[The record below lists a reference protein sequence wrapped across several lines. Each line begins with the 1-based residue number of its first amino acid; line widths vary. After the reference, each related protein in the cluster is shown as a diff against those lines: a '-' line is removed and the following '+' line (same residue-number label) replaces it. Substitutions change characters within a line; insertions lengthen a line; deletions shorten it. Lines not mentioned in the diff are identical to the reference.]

1 MKRYLPPS
9 MLVQREGYFR
19 TASRGLTLGAGLA
32 VLWLILGSHA
42 LFFTACAVILYSVV
56 LPIVMMRSID
66 AAGVSVL
73 VKRQLVMMGKPDMVS
88 VNLTGTGARSPLRY
102 DITLCLPP
110 YLVKKHER
118 HAHPGLMVFFEAN
131 RRGEYQVGDTTV
143 TVQDP
148 LGLFSLTRIFSSL
161 QRVTV
166 FPRLLSFPQL
176 RIALT
181 SPLDGQRVRY
191 APNVDTSQL
200 TGTHPYDGE
209 PMNRIHWKVSAHT
222 GALYAKDFSPSAS
235 KTIVI
240 LLNLTLRHT
249 PIFDTDAFEDYMCTV
264 AGSVANY
271 ASDAHLPFGLIVLGK
286 EQLNSGY
293 GTGSAHLVKCL
304 SLLARAQ
311 SVIEP
316 DPAKAVFLDYLQT
329 RRFAI
334 PPRSQLFLI
343 QQEMTE
349 NEIGTLLRMR
359 AQFSR
364 LSIALFPQGS
374 FRHYG
379 EHKTPYFMQDY
390 LQIERLRSAQK
401 VLRDAGVDLSIIG
414 LNDTLGVLSGV

>member
-1 MKRYLPPS
+1 MRGALSPS
-9 MLVQREGYFR
+9 ILAQCEGYFR
-19 TASRGLTLGAGLA
+19 TASRGLTLGAGVA
-32 VLWLILGSHA
+32 VLWLVLGSQA
-42 LFFTACAVILYSVV
+42 LFFTACAVLLYSLV
-56 LPIVMMRSID
+56 LPIVMIRSID
-66 AAGVSVL
+66 AIGVSVF
-73 VKRQLVMMGKPDMVS
+73 VRRQLVMMGKPDVVS
-88 VNLTGTGARSPLRY
+88 VSLTGTGERSPLRY
-102 DITLCLPP
+102 DLSFCLPP
-110 YLVKKHER
+110 YLVRKHER
-118 HAHPGLMVFFEAN
+118 HTHLGLMVFFEAN
-131 RRGEYQVGDTTV
+131 RRGEYQVGETIV
-143 TVQDP
+143 TVRDP
-148 LGLFSLTRIFSSL
+148 LGVFSLTRILSSL

-166 FPRLLSFPQL
+166 FPRLLSFPRL

-235 KTIVI
+235 KTVVI

-271 ASDAHLPFGLIVLGK
+271 AGDAHLPFGLIILGK

-316 DPAKAVFLDYLQT
+316 DPVKAVFLDYLQT

-390 LQIERLRSAQK
+390 LQIERLRSVQK

>member
-1 MKRYLPPS
+1 MKRYL
-9 MLVQREGYFR
+9 G

-32 VLWLILGSHA
+32 VLWLVLGSHA
-42 LFFTACAVILYSVV
+42 LFFAACAAILYSIV
-56 LPIVMMRSID
+56 LPVAMMRCLD
-66 AAGVSVL
+66 ATGVSVV
-73 VKRQLVMMGKPDMVS
+73 VKRHLVMMGKPDMVS
-88 VNLTGTGARSPLRY
+88 VSLTGIGNRNPLQC
-102 DITLCLPP
+102 DVSLCLPP

-118 HAHPGLMVFFEAN
+118 RAHLGLMVFFEAN
-131 RRGEYQVGDTTV
+131 RRGEYQIGDAIV
-143 TVQDP
+143 TIQDP
-148 LGLFSLTRIFSSL
+148 LGVFSLSRAFSSP
-161 QRVTV
+161 QSVTV
-166 FPRLLSFPQL
+166 FPRLLSFPRL

-181 SPLDGQRVRY
+181 SPLDGQRVRF
-191 APNVDTSQL
+191 APNYDTSQL
-200 TGTHPYDGE
+200 TGIHPYAND
-209 PMNRIHWKVSAHT
+209 PMNRIHWKATAHS

-235 KTIVI
+235 KTVVI

-249 PIFDTDAFEDYMCTV
+249 PIFDTDAFEDFLSMV
-264 AGSVANY
+264 AGSIANY
-271 ASDAHLPFGLIVLGK
+271 ANDAHLPFGLIVLGK
-286 EQLNSGY
+286 KQLSSGF
-293 GTGSAHLVKCL
+293 GNGGAHLVKCL

-316 DPAKAVFLDYLQT
+316 DAARAVFLDYLQT

-334 PPRSQLFLI
+334 PPRSQLFLV

-349 NEIGTLLRMR
+349 NEIGKLLRMR

-390 LQIERLRSAQK
+390 VQIERLRSAQK
-401 VLRDAGVDLSIIG
+401 ILRDAGVDLSIIG

>member
-1 MKRYLPPS
+1 MH
-9 MLVQREGYFR
+9 
-19 TASRGLTLGAGLA
+19 TASRGLALGAGLA
-32 VLWLILGSHA
+32 VLWLIMGSHA
-42 LFFTACAVILYSVV
+42 LFFTACAVILYSTM
-56 LPIVMMRSID
+56 LPVAMMRSID
-66 AAGVSVL
+66 KVGVSVAL
-73 VKRQLVMMGKPDMVS
+73 RRQLVMMGKPDMVS
-88 VNLTGTGARSPLRY
+88 IALTGTEPYSPLRY
-102 DITLCLPP
+102 GLSLSLPP
-110 YLVKKHER
+110 YLIKKHER
-118 HAHPGLMVFFEAN
+118 RTYLALMVFFEAN
-131 RRGEYQVGDTTV
+131 RRGLYQVGDTIV
-143 TVQDP
+143 TVEDP
-148 LGLFSLTRIFSSL
+148 LRVFSLSRVFPSS

-166 FPRLLSFPQL
+166 FPRLLSFPRL

-200 TGTHPYDGE
+200 SGTHPYDGE
-209 PMNRIHWKVSAHT
+209 PMNRIHWKVSAHA
-222 GALYAKDFSPSAS
+222 GALQAKDFSPSAS
-235 KTIVI
+235 KTVVI

-249 PIFDTDAFEDYMCTV
+249 PVFDRDVFEDYMCTV
-264 AGSVANY
+264 AGSIANY
-271 ASDAHLPFGLIVLGK
+271 AGDAHLPFGLIVLGR
-286 EQLNSGY
+286 EQLTSGY

-316 DPAKAVFLDYLQT
+316 DSARAVFLDYLQT

-334 PPRSQLFLI
+334 PPRSQLFLV

-349 NEIGTLLRMR
+349 NEIGALLRMR

-390 LQIERLRSAQK
+390 VQIERLRSA
-401 VLRDAGVDLSIIG
+401 
-414 LNDTLGVLSGV
+414 

>member
-1 MKRYLPPS
+1 MRRYL
-9 MLVQREGYFR
+9 R
-19 TASRGLTLGAGLA
+19 TASRGLTLGAVLA
-32 VLWLILGSHA
+32 VLWLMLGSHA
-42 LFFTACAVILYSVV
+42 LFFAACAAVVYSVV
-56 LPIVMMRSID
+56 LPIAMMRSI
-66 AAGVSVL
+66 AKVSVSVL
-73 VKRQLVMMGKPDMVS
+73 VKRQLVMMGKPDVVG
-88 VNLTGTGARSPLRY
+88 VNMAGTGPRSPLRY
-102 DITLCLPP
+102 DVSLSLPP

-118 HAHPGLMVFFEAN
+118 RAHRSLMVFFEAN
-131 RRGEYQVGDTTV
+131 RRGEYQVGDTIV

-148 LGLFSLTRIFSSL
+148 LGVFSLTRVFSSL
-161 QRVTV
+161 QHVTV
-166 FPRLLSFPQL
+166 FPRLLSFPRL

-235 KTIVI
+235 KTVVI

-264 AGSVANY
+264 AGSIANY
-271 ASDAHLPFGLIVLGK
+271 AGDTHLPFGLIVLGR

-334 PPRSQLFLI
+334 PPRSQLFLV

-349 NEIGTLLRMR
+349 NEIGTLLRLR

-374 FRHYG
+374 FRHYA

-390 LQIERLRSAQK
+390 VQIERLRSAQK
-401 VLRDAGVDLSIIG
+401 VLREAGVDLSIIG
-414 LNDTLGVLSGV
+414 LNDTLGALSGI

>member
-1 MKRYLPPS
+1 MR
-9 MLVQREGYFR
+9 RYFR
-19 TASRGLTLGAGLA
+19 TASRGLTLGAGVA
-32 VLWLILGSHA
+32 VLWLILGSQA
-42 LFFTACAVILYSVV
+42 LFFTACAVLLYSLV
-56 LPIVMMRSID
+56 LPIVMIRSID
-66 AAGVSVL
+66 AIGVSVF
-73 VKRQLVMMGKPDMVS
+73 VRRQLVMMGKPDMVS
-88 VNLTGTGARSPLRY
+88 VSLTGTGERSPLRY
-102 DITLCLPP
+102 DLSFCLPP
-110 YLVKKHER
+110 YLVRKHER
-118 HAHPGLMVFFEAN
+118 HTHLGLMVFFEAN
-131 RRGEYQVGDTTV
+131 RRGEYQVGETIV

-148 LGLFSLTRIFSSL
+148 LGVFSLTRIFSSL

-166 FPRLLSFPQL
+166 FPRLLSFPRL

-235 KTIVI
+235 KTVVI

-271 ASDAHLPFGLIVLGK
+271 AGDAHLPFGLIILGK

-293 GTGSAHLVKCL
+293 GAGSAHLVKCL

-316 DPAKAVFLDYLQT
+316 DPVKAVFLDYLQT

-374 FRHYG
+374 FRHYS
-379 EHKTPYFMQDY
+379 EHKSPYFMQDY

>member
-1 MKRYLPPS
+1 MKRYL
-9 MLVQREGYFR
+9 G

-32 VLWLILGSHA
+32 VLWLVLGSHA
-42 LFFTACAVILYSVV
+42 LFFAACAAILYSIV
-56 LPIVMMRSID
+56 LPVAMMRCLD
-66 AAGVSVL
+66 ATGVSVFI
-73 VKRQLVMMGKPDMVS
+73 KRHLVMMGKPDMVS
-88 VNLTGTGARSPLRY
+88 VSLTGIGNRNPLKY
-102 DITLCLPP
+102 DVSLCLPP

-118 HAHPGLMVFFEAN
+118 RAHLGLMVFFEAN
-131 RRGEYQVGDTTV
+131 RRGEYQIGDTVV
-143 TVQDP
+143 TIQDP
-148 LGLFSLTRIFSSL
+148 LGVFSLTRVFSSP

-166 FPRLLSFPQL
+166 FPRLLSFPRL

-181 SPLDGQRVRY
+181 SPLDGQRVRF
-191 APNVDTSQL
+191 APNYDASQL
-200 TGTHPYDGE
+200 TGIHPYAND
-209 PMNRIHWKVSAHT
+209 PMNRIHWKATAHS

-235 KTIVI
+235 KTVVI

-249 PIFDTDAFEDYMCTV
+249 PIFDTDAFEDYLSMV
-264 AGSVANY
+264 AASIANY
-271 ASDAHLPFGLIVLGK
+271 ANDAHLPFGLIVLGK
-286 EQLNSGY
+286 KQLSSGY
-293 GTGSAHLVKCL
+293 GNGGAHLVKCL

-311 SVIEP
+311 SAIEP
-316 DPAKAVFLDYLQT
+316 DSARAVFLDYLQT

-334 PPRSQLFLI
+334 PPRSQLFLV

-349 NEIGTLLRMR
+349 NEIGQLLRMR

-390 LQIERLRSAQK
+390 VQIERLRSAQK

>member
-1 MKRYLPPS
+1 MLRYCES
-9 MLVQREGYFR
+9 FFR
-19 TASRGLTLGAGLA
+19 TASRGLTLGAGVA
-32 VLWLILGSHA
+32 VLWLILGSQA
-42 LFFTACAVILYSVV
+42 LFFTACSVLLYSLV
-56 LPIVMMRSID
+56 LPIVMIRSMDGI
-66 AAGVSVL
+66 GISVF
-73 VKRQLVMMGKPDMVS
+73 VRRQLVMMGKPDMVS
-88 VNLTGTGARSPLRY
+88 VSLTGIRERTPLHY
-102 DITLCLPP
+102 DLSLCLPP
-110 YLVKKHER
+110 YLVRKHER
-118 HAHPGLMVFFEAN
+118 HTHLGLMVFFEAN
-131 RRGEYQVGDTTV
+131 RRGEYQVGETMV

-148 LGLFSLTRIFSSL
+148 LGVFSLTRVLSSL

-166 FPRLLSFPQL
+166 FPRLLSFPRL

-200 TGTHPYDGE
+200 IGTHPYDGE

-222 GALYAKDFSPSAS
+222 GVLHAKDFSPSAS
-235 KTIVI
+235 KTVVI

-264 AGSVANY
+264 AGSVVNY
-271 ASDAHLPFGLIVLGK
+271 AGDAHLPFGLIVLGR
-286 EQLNSGY
+286 EQLSSGY
-293 GTGSAHLVKCL
+293 GAGSSHLVKCL

-316 DPAKAVFLDYLQT
+316 DPLRAVFLDYLQT

-349 NEIGTLLRMR
+349 NEIGALLRMR

-414 LNDTLGVLSGV
+414 INDTLGVLSGA